1 LFTLSCITQQYNLYS
16 KRSSYEKDKTFLWTR
31 LIKTKDMQKD
41 GGRDARET
49 ERHEDINRVY
59 TVAGLLYRRVVVHQR
74 DPSSNNI
81 AIKKVHKLLT
91 IRMMTPP
98 PLDIIQRVIIY
109 FLLSTNLLDNL
120 IFIRRHASLAFNED
134 FDFQN
139 YTFYPNKVILS

>member
-1 LFTLSCITQQYNLYS
+1 
-16 KRSSYEKDKTFLWTR
+16 
-31 LIKTKDMQKD
+31 MQKD

-49 ERHEDINRVY
+49 ERHEDIDRVY

-74 DPSSNNI
+74 DPSSNNF

-98 PLDIIQRVIIY
+98 TLDIIQRVIIY

>member
-1 LFTLSCITQQYNLYS
+1 
-16 KRSSYEKDKTFLWTR
+16 
-31 LIKTKDMQKD
+31 MQKD

-49 ERHEDINRVY
+49 ERHEDIDRV
-59 TVAGLLYRRVVVHQR
+59 
-74 DPSSNNI
+74 
-81 AIKKVHKLLT
+81 
-91 IRMMTPP
+91 
-98 PLDIIQRVIIY
+98 IIQRVIIY